1 MIENSKILIV
11 VPHQDDEINLCGGLI
26 KTLSNKKLNNIIN
39 VVYITNGDYASPVSI
54 RYNEV
59 IRALKVL
66 GVKKENA
73 IFLGYGDQKYTE
85 KTHMYN
91 LNNSSVWISNA
102 KKDATYSNNKFN
114 TWSFNKHGK
123 EREYLIQNVQKD
135 LEEIILN
142 YLPNIIIG
150 IDNDFHPDHLM
161 TSLVLE
167 KAIGQVLKE
176 NIMLNG
182 GRYTPLVLKG
192 FAYENAYNGSSKY
205 FTLNDYGMQFEVNNN
220 GIVKHNR
227 YYSINDSIA
236 IKIDKNTYTKNI
248 FKNILLK
255 ALLKHKSE
263 LIIKKADGIIAS
275 NNVFFQRRTD
285 NLLLNS
291 DIITSSGDSNY
302 LNDYIL
308 LDTYDVLD
316 KKDKEVIFDRGIWI
330 PDLKDDKKEIKI
342 TLKKSEKI
350 SKIIFYHGLKNIDK
364 INNINNINNIKI
376 TYVFEN
382 KEEIIEKYSLLDHN
396 IKYLKGENPNI
407 SVISFDENK
416 KNNFKN
422 SNLKENK
429 IKEIIIKILDE
440 KIENG
445 FSEIEI
451 FSINNEKSNFE
462 KISNICKLKVGIGNT
477 WTNNYYTESKT
488 EFKKIV
494 LYNKNKLY
502 TDKNNNINNNINII
516 SELTNGNIVEKDNEY
531 YIEMNN
537 NTKGRIIVEYGDFK
551 DIININKCRNLRK
564 INNTINKYIYKF
576 IVNIIKVIKVIYI
589 NPKIRKNIKIRE
601 INNNNTNDTKNN

>member
-26 KTLSNKKLNNIIN
+26 KTLSDKKLNNIIN
-39 VVYITNGDYASPVSI
+39 VVYITNGDYASPVDM

-59 IRALKVL
+59 IKALKVL

-91 LNNSSVWISNA
+91 LNNSFVWVSNA
-102 KKDATYSNNKFN
+102 KKNATYSNNKFN

-205 FTLNDYGMQFEVNNN
+205 FTLNDYGMQFEVDNN
-220 GIVKHNR
+220 GILKHNS

-263 LIIKKADGIIAS
+263 LIIKKADEIIAS

-316 KKDKEVIFDRGIWI
+316 KKDKDVIFDRGIWI
-330 PDLKDDKKEIKI
+330 PEEKDDKKEIKI
-342 TLKKSEKI
+342 TLKNPEKI

-364 INNINNINNIKI
+364 INNINNIKI

-382 KEEIIEKYSLLDHN
+382 KEKIIEKYSLLDHN
-396 IKYLKGENPNI
+396 IKYLKAENPNI
-407 SVISFDENK
+407 SVVSFNENK

-422 SNLKENK
+422 SNFKEKK
-429 IKEIIIKILDE
+429 IKEVIIKILD
-440 KIENG
+440 KKVENG
-445 FSEIEI
+445 FSEIEV

-477 WTNNYYTESKT
+477 WSNNYYTESKKET
-488 EFKKIV
+488 KKIV
-494 LYNKNKLY
+494 LYNKEKLY
-502 TDKNNNINNNINII
+502 NDELEFAFNNNKINII
-516 SELTNGNIVEKDNEY
+516 SELINGNILEKDNEY

-537 NTKGRIIVEYGDFK
+537 NTKGRIIVEYGEFK

-564 INNTINKYIYKF
+564 INNTINKCIYKF

-601 INNNNTNDTKNN
+601 IKNNNTNDTKNN